1 MRRQWLRNW
10 KTLTVVAVIFLAAG
24 ALVAY
29 WERSG
34 YCVRWAT
41 RVDASRGGSFLTW
54 ALMRMRYTVLPWT
67 EIVPP
72 HPDDD
77 RAEAPRG
84 VEPGADDLDLRLGAP
99 YPHRSER
106 GVEEGA
112 ATVDTQ
118 LNASSGRASSTQIT
132 SWHAAHSSPRRI
144 TRGMKTSP
152 TTPPVS
158 SSTCLAGWS
167 AWRSRQR
174 ATSLEGIIDEVAVST
189 ESSRA
194 PA

>member
-118 LNASSGRASSTQIT
+118 LNASSGRASSGALEPSTD
-132 SWHAAHSSPRRI
+132 HARDEDISDN
-144 TRGMKTSP
+144 T
-152 TTPPVS
+152 
-158 SSTCLAGWS
+158 AGLKLDLF
-167 AWRSRQR
+167 SRMV
-174 ATSLEGIIDEVAVST
+174 GVAI
-189 ESSRA
+189 A
-194 PA
+194 PAGNLVGGHHRRGRGVD